1 MGNCSK
7 YLNRRMFFIFVA
19 TFCIVYI
26 SIFSTMNHMPK
37 SIQKFLQTIK
47 ESSKLIKN
55 DSLHDKMRSYS
66 LNTRKKLLRFR
77 NRKVSRK
84 NLLLYVGIFS
94 AAQFIERRNGIRKT
108 WMTECTVERRIS
120 CKFFTDS
127 LDAFGRP
134 IDKDELHIL
143 KEESERHNQDL
154 AIVESPRGWNLALR
168 FLVVIENARKEADFE
183 FFLRIDDD
191 HFPCMD
197 RLIRELPYRPKN
209 GLVWGWQHCTA
220 PGAFLVKFKHL
231 LIHSLNEE
239 KSDLTSIHSLYLKT

>member
-1 MGNCSK
+1 
-7 YLNRRMFFIFVA
+7 
-19 TFCIVYI
+19 
-26 SIFSTMNHMPK
+26 MPK

-108 WMTECTVERRIS
+108 WMTECTVERRVS